1 MSQDACAVLPIRAM
15 RAAGSSVEEER
26 EKKRCHSAGFSWN

>member
-1 MSQDACAVLPIRAM
+1 MSHDACAVLPIRAM

-26 EKKRCHSAGFSWN
+26 GKKGGITLR